1 MLFAKKKVLLYKKG
15 VIYLFI
21 SFFCRNFA
29 GEFRNYN
36 KESNKKMKKF
46 LFIILITFLAS
57 PIANAQAMSDDAVM
71 EYVKKGVKEGKSQQ
85 QLYKELMVK
94 GVTTTQLQRIKDNY
108 DRQKEN
114 RIAKKGN
121 DDVDTQRVNPETRD
135 DVAPAQSDNMR
146 LDVPEDTIKVFGR
159 DIFRNANLT
168 FEPSLN
174 IATPVNYRLGPG
186 DQLQIEVWGAS
197 EANITQKVTP
207 DGYISIPDIGPV
219 NVNGLT
225 VQAATNR
232 IKAKL
237 SQIYSGMASS
247 NVNLSTNVKVSLGQI
262 RTIQVNIMGEVAR
275 PGTYAL
281 SSFSTV
287 FHALYKAGGISQ
299 LGSLR
304 NIKVVRGGRTVAT
317 VDVYDYIINGRS
329 HSDIRLQEG
338 DVILASPYEALVLI
352 KGNVRRPMYY
362 EMKNSESIR
371 TLINYAGGFSNDA
384 YTTAVTVNRNNAK
397 ERTVCTVDDMSFG
410 VFKVKDG
417 DEVSVGAILD
427 RYDNRIEI
435 KGAVYRPGF
444 YELGKNIQTVKE
456 LIEKADGLL
465 EDAFTN
471 RAVLHREN
479 PDKTLEV
486 ISLNVKAILDG
497 TEADITLQKNDVLF
511 IPSKYDLEAKGTL
524 EILGEV
530 YSPGTFPYAANTKLE
545 DLIIMAGGMTESASK
560 VRVDVTRRI
569 NDPSSTKKQKEISK
583 TFSFSVKD
591 GFVVE
596 GEPGFVLEPY
606 DQVFVRRSPG
616 YAPKVNV
623 TVSGEV
629 EFEGDYPLNVRNER
643 LSDVIK
649 KAGGLTEFAYIEGAR
664 LERQM
669 TPEEYK
675 QAQELMAIIQSN
687 NRIEGNDSI
696 IVTEVS
702 RTYPIGIDLARIMAN
717 PHSPIDPVLQDGDV
731 IVIPQYMTTV
741 SVSGSVRKPN
751 SVVYDPDMK
760 LKHYISEAGGYA
772 ERARKS
778 GTFILYPN
786 GHIKELGKRA
796 KASEIMGGS
805 KIIVP
810 QKGRSQWNL
819 GTTLST
825 ITTSVSMLA
834 VIASLVN
841 TMK

>member
-1 MLFAKKKVLLYKKG
+1 MKRIWILFFFALLA
-15 VIYLFI
+15 
-21 SFFCRNFA
+21 A
-29 GEFRNYN
+29 GG
-36 KESNKKMKKF
+36 
-46 LFIILITFLAS
+46 
-57 PIANAQAMSDDAVM
+57 ANAQAMSDDEVIS
-71 EYVKKGVKEGKSQQ
+71 YVKNAVNQGKSQQ
-85 QLYKELMVK
+85 TIYKEVVAR
-94 GVTTTQLQRIKDNY
+94 GVSTSQLQRIKDKY
-108 DRQKEN
+108 EQQKEN
-114 RIAKKGN
+114 AVVKKSN
-121 DDVDTQRVNPETRD
+121 KNVDTQRVNPEQAED
-135 DVAPAQSDNMR
+135 KAPAQSNDMTV
-146 LDVPEDTIKVFGR
+146 DGPEGGIKVFGR
-159 DIFRNANLT
+159 DIFRTANLT
-168 FEPSLN
+168 FEPSMN

-186 DQLQIEVWGAS
+186 DELQIEVWGAS
-197 EANITQKVTP
+197 EANITQKVSP
-207 DGYISIPDIGPV
+207 DGYISIPNVGPV

-237 SQIYSGMASS
+237 SQIYSGLASS
-247 NVNLSTNVKVSLGQI
+247 NVNLSTHVKVSLGQI

-287 FHALYKAGGISQ
+287 FHALYKAGGMSKM
-299 LGSLR
+299 GSLR

-338 DVILASPYEALVLI
+338 DVILASPYDALVLI
-352 KGNVRRPMYY
+352 KGKVKRPMYY
-362 EMKNSESIR
+362 EMKSSESIR
-371 TLINYAGGFSNDA
+371 TLIGFAGGFSNDA
-384 YTTAVTVNRNNAK
+384 YRGAVTVDRNNTK
-397 ERTVCTVDDMSFG
+397 ERTVATVDDMNYG

-417 DEVSVGAILD
+417 DVVSVGEILD
-427 RYDNRIEI
+427 RYDNRIEV
-435 KGAVYRPGF
+435 KGAVYRPGY
-444 YELGKNIQTVKE
+444 YELGKDIQTVKD

-465 EDAFTN
+465 EYAFTN

-479 PDKTLEV
+479 DDKTLEV
-486 ISLNVKAILDG
+486 ISLNVKAIIDG
-497 TEADITLQKNDVLF
+497 TEADVTLRKNDVLF
-511 IPSKYDLEAKGTL
+511 IPSKYDLEQKGTL
-524 EILGEV
+524 EIRGEV
-530 YSPGTFPYAANTKLE
+530 YKPNVFPYAANTKLE
-545 DLIIMAGGMTESASK
+545 DLIIMAGGLTESAST

-569 NDPSSTKKQKEISK
+569 IDRKGTKKQKEIAQ
-583 TFSFSVKD
+583 TFSFGVKD

-616 YAPKVNV
+616 YSEKVNV

-629 EFEGDYPLNVRNER
+629 EFEGDYSLNVRNER
-643 LSDVIK
+643 LSDVLE

-675 QAQELMAIIQSN
+675 QAQELMDMVASN
-687 NRIEGNDSI
+687 NKVSGNDSI
-696 IVTEVS
+696 VVPQVS
-702 RTYPIGIDLARIMAN
+702 RTYPVGIDLKEILAN
-717 PHSPIDPVLQDGDV
+717 PHSAIDPVLQDGDV

-751 SVVYDPDMK
+751 SVVYDPKMK
-760 LKHYISEAGGYA
+760 LKDYISEAGGYA

-786 GHIKELGKRA
+786 GHIKELGRNASA
-796 KASEIMGGS
+796 KDIIGGS

-834 VIASLVN
+834 VIASLIN

>member
-1 MLFAKKKVLLYKKG
+1 MKRILILFSFVLLVAG
-15 VIYLFI
+15 V
-21 SFFCRNFA
+21 
-29 GEFRNYN
+29 
-36 KESNKKMKKF
+36 
-46 LFIILITFLAS
+46 
-57 PIANAQAMSDDAVM
+57 ANAQAMSDEEVIS
-71 EYVKKGVKEGKSQQ
+71 YVKNGVNQGKSQQ
-85 QLYKELMVK
+85 ALYKELVAR
-94 GVTTTQLQRIKDNY
+94 GVSTSQMQRIKDKY
-108 DRQKEN
+108 EQQKEN
-114 RIAKKGN
+114 AVANKGN
-121 DDVDTQRVNPETRD
+121 NNVDTQRVNPEQAED
-135 DVAPAQSDNMR
+135 KAPAQSNDLNV
-146 LDVPEDTIKVFGR
+146 DGPEGGIKVFGR
-159 DIFRNANLT
+159 DIFRTANLT
-168 FEPSLN
+168 FEPSMN

-207 DGYISIPDIGPV
+207 DGYISIPNVGPI

-225 VQAATNR
+225 VQAASNR

-287 FHALYKAGGISQ
+287 FHALYKAGGMSRM
-299 LGSLR
+299 GSLR

-352 KGNVRRPMYY
+352 KGKVKRPMYY
-362 EMKNSESIR
+362 EMKSSESIR
-371 TLINYAGGFSNDA
+371 TLIGFAGGFSNDA
-384 YTTAVTVNRNNAK
+384 YRGSVTVDRNNSK
-397 ERTVCTVDDMSFG
+397 ERTVATVDDMNFG

-417 DEVSVGAILD
+417 DVVSVGEILD
-427 RYDNRIEI
+427 RYDNRIEV
-435 KGAVYRPGF
+435 KGAVYRPGY
-444 YELGKNIQTVKE
+444 YELGKDIQTVRD
-456 LIEKADGLL
+456 LIQRADGLL
-465 EDAFTN
+465 EYAFTN

-479 PDKTLEV
+479 DDKTLEV
-486 ISLNVKAILDG
+486 IALNVKAILDG
-497 TEADITLQKNDVLF
+497 TEPDVTLQKNDVLF
-511 IPSKYDLEAKGTL
+511 IPSKYDLESKGTL
-524 EILGEV
+524 EIRGEV
-530 YSPGTFPYAANTKLE
+530 YNPNIFPFAANTKLE
-545 DLIIMAGGMTESASK
+545 DLIIMAGGLTESAST

-569 NDPSSTKKQKEISK
+569 IDKKGTKKQKEIAK
-583 TFSFSVKD
+583 TYTFGVKE

-596 GEPGFVLEPY
+596 GDPGFVLEPY

-616 YAPKVNV
+616 YSEKINV
-623 TVSGEV
+623 TVAGEV
-629 EFEGDYPLNVRNER
+629 EFEGDYALNVRNER
-643 LSDVIK
+643 LSDVIE
-649 KAGGLTEFAYIEGAR
+649 KAGGLTEFAYIDGAR

-675 QAQELMAIIQSN
+675 QAQELMAMVKSN
-687 NRIEGNDSI
+687 NQISGNDSI
-696 IVTEVS
+696 VVPTVS
-702 RTYPIGIDLARIMAN
+702 RTYSVGIDLKEIMAN
-717 PHSPIDPVLQDGDV
+717 PHSAIDPVLQEGDV
-731 IVIPQYMTTV
+731 IVVPQYMNTV

-751 SVVYDPDMK
+751 SVVYNPKMK
-760 LKHYISEAGGYA
+760 LKDYINEAGGYA

-786 GHIKELGKRA
+786 GHIKELGRNA
-796 KASEIMGGS
+796 KAKDIVGGS

-825 ITTSVSMLA
+825 VTTSVSMLA
-834 VIASLVN
+834 VIASLIN
-841 TMK
+841 AMK

>member
-1 MLFAKKKVLLYKKG
+1 MKRIWILFFFALL
-15 VIYLFI
+15 
-21 SFFCRNFA
+21 A
-29 GEFRNYN
+29 
-36 KESNKKMKKF
+36 
-46 LFIILITFLAS
+46 AS
-57 PIANAQAMSDDAVM
+57 DANAQAMSDDEVM
-71 EYVKKGVKEGKSQQ
+71 SYVKNAASQGKSQQ
-85 QLYKELMVK
+85 TIYKELVAR
-94 GVTTTQLQRIKDNY
+94 GVSTSQLQRIKDKY
-108 DRQKEN
+108 EQQKEN
-114 RIAKKGN
+114 AVAKKTN
-121 DDVDTQRVNPETRD
+121 KNVDTQRVNPEQAED
-135 DVAPAQSDNMR
+135 KAPAQSNDMTV
-146 LDVPEDTIKVFGR
+146 DGPEGGIKVFGR
-159 DIFRNANLT
+159 DIFRTANLT
-168 FEPSLN
+168 FEPSMN

-186 DQLQIEVWGAS
+186 DELQIEVWGAS
-197 EANITQKVTP
+197 ETNITQKVSP
-207 DGYISIPDIGPV
+207 DGYISIPNVGPV

-237 SQIYSGMASS
+237 SQIYSGLASS

-287 FHALYKAGGISQ
+287 FHALYKAGGMSKM
-299 LGSLR
+299 GSLR

-338 DVILASPYEALVLI
+338 DVILASPYDALVLI
-352 KGNVRRPMYY
+352 KGKVKRPMYY
-362 EMKNSESIR
+362 EMKSSESIR
-371 TLINYAGGFSNDA
+371 TLIGFAGGFSNDA
-384 YTTAVTVNRNNAK
+384 YRGAVTVDRNNTK
-397 ERTVCTVDDMSFG
+397 ERTVATVDDMNYG

-417 DEVSVGAILD
+417 DVVSVGEILD
-427 RYDNRIEI
+427 RYDNRIEV
-435 KGAVYRPGF
+435 KGAVYRPGY
-444 YELGKNIQTVKE
+444 YELGKDIQTVKD

-465 EDAFTN
+465 EYAFTN

-479 PDKTLEV
+479 DDKTLEV
-486 ISLNVKAILDG
+486 ISLNVKAIIDG
-497 TEADITLQKNDVLF
+497 TEADVTLRKNDVLF
-511 IPSKYDLEAKGTL
+511 IPSKYDLEQKGTL
-524 EILGEV
+524 EIRGEV
-530 YSPGTFPYAANTKLE
+530 YKPNVFPYAANTKLE
-545 DLIIMAGGMTESASK
+545 DLIIMAGGLTESAST

-569 NDPSSTKKQKEISK
+569 IDRKGTKKQKEISQ
-583 TFSFSVKD
+583 TFSFGVKE

-616 YAPKVNV
+616 YAEKVNV

-629 EFEGDYPLNVRNER
+629 EFEGDYSLNVRNER

-649 KAGGLTEFAYIEGAR
+649 KAGGLTDFAYIDGAR

-669 TPEEYK
+669 TPDEYK
-675 QAQELMAIIQSN
+675 QARELMAMVVSN
-687 NRIEGNDSI
+687 NRVEGSDSI
-696 IVTEVS
+696 IVPEVS
-702 RTYPIGIDLARIMAN
+702 TTYPVGINLKEIMAN
-717 PHSPIDPVLQDGDV
+717 PHTAIDPVLQDGDV

-751 SVVYDPDMK
+751 SVVYDPKMK
-760 LKHYISEAGGYA
+760 LKDYISEAGGYA

-786 GHIKELGKRA
+786 GHIKELGRNANA
-796 KASEIMGGS
+796 KDIVGGS

-810 QKGRSQWNL
+810 QKGKSQWNI

-834 VIASLVN
+834 VIASLIN

>member
-1 MLFAKKKVLLYKKG
+1 MKRIWILFFFALLA
-15 VIYLFI
+15 
-21 SFFCRNFA
+21 A
-29 GEFRNYN
+29 GG
-36 KESNKKMKKF
+36 
-46 LFIILITFLAS
+46 
-57 PIANAQAMSDDAVM
+57 ANAQAMSDDEVIS
-71 EYVKKGVKEGKSQQ
+71 YVKNAVNQGKSQQ
-85 QLYKELMVK
+85 TIYKEVVAR
-94 GVTTTQLQRIKDNY
+94 GVSTSQLQRIKDKY
-108 DRQKEN
+108 EQQKEN
-114 RIAKKGN
+114 AVVKKSN
-121 DDVDTQRVNPETRD
+121 KNVDTQRVNPEQAED
-135 DVAPAQSDNMR
+135 KAPAQSNDMTV
-146 LDVPEDTIKVFGR
+146 DGPEGGIKVFGR
-159 DIFRNANLT
+159 DIFRTANLT
-168 FEPSLN
+168 FEPSMN

-186 DQLQIEVWGAS
+186 DELQIEVWGAS
-197 EANITQKVTP
+197 ETNITQKVSP
-207 DGYISIPDIGPV
+207 DGYISIPNVGPV

-237 SQIYSGMASS
+237 SQIYSGLASS
-247 NVNLSTNVKVSLGQI
+247 NVNLSTHVKVSLGQI

-287 FHALYKAGGISQ
+287 FHALYKAGGMSKM
-299 LGSLR
+299 GSLR

-338 DVILASPYEALVLI
+338 DVILASPYDALVLI
-352 KGNVRRPMYY
+352 KGKVKRPMYY
-362 EMKNSESIR
+362 EMKSSESIR
-371 TLINYAGGFSNDA
+371 TLIGFAGGFSNDA
-384 YTTAVTVNRNNAK
+384 YRGAVTVDRNNTK
-397 ERTVCTVDDMSFG
+397 ERTVATVDDMNYG

-417 DEVSVGAILD
+417 DVVSVGEILD
-427 RYDNRIEI
+427 RYDNRIEV
-435 KGAVYRPGF
+435 KGAVYRPGY
-444 YELGKNIQTVKE
+444 YELGKDIQTVKD

-465 EDAFTN
+465 EYAFTN

-479 PDKTLEV
+479 DDKTLEV
-486 ISLNVKAILDG
+486 ISLNVKAIIDG
-497 TEADITLQKNDVLF
+497 TEADVTLHKNDVLF
-511 IPSKYDLEAKGTL
+511 IPSKYDLEQKGTL
-524 EILGEV
+524 EIRGEV
-530 YSPGTFPYAANTKLE
+530 YKPNVFPYAANTKLE
-545 DLIIMAGGMTESASK
+545 DLIIMAGGLTESAST

-569 NDPSSTKKQKEISK
+569 IDRKGTKKQKEIAQ
-583 TFSFSVKD
+583 TFSFAVKD

-616 YAPKVNV
+616 YSEKVNV

-629 EFEGDYPLNVRNER
+629 EFEGDYSLNVRNER
-643 LSDVIK
+643 LSDVLE

-675 QAQELMAIIQSN
+675 QAQELMDMVASN
-687 NRIEGNDSI
+687 NKISGNDSI
-696 IVTEVS
+696 VVPQVS
-702 RTYPIGIDLARIMAN
+702 RTYPVGIDLKEILAN
-717 PHSPIDPVLQDGDV
+717 PHSAIDPVLQDGDV

-751 SVVYDPDMK
+751 SVVYDPKMK
-760 LKHYISEAGGYA
+760 LKDYISEAGGYA

-786 GHIKELGKRA
+786 GHIKELGRNASA
-796 KASEIMGGS
+796 KDIMGGS

-819 GTTLST
+819 ATTLTSV
-825 ITTSVSMLA
+825 TTSVSMLA
-834 VIASLVN
+834 VIATLIN
-841 TMK
+841 AMK

>member
-1 MLFAKKKVLLYKKG
+1 MKRIWILFFFALLA
-15 VIYLFI
+15 
-21 SFFCRNFA
+21 A
-29 GEFRNYN
+29 GG
-36 KESNKKMKKF
+36 
-46 LFIILITFLAS
+46 
-57 PIANAQAMSDDAVM
+57 ANAQAMSDDEVIS
-71 EYVKKGVKEGKSQQ
+71 YVKNAVNQGKSQQ
-85 QLYKELMVK
+85 TIYKEVVAR
-94 GVTTTQLQRIKDNY
+94 GVSTSQLQRIKDKY
-108 DRQKEN
+108 EQQKEN
-114 RIAKKGN
+114 AVAKKSN
-121 DDVDTQRVNPETRD
+121 KNVDTQRVNPEQAED
-135 DVAPAQSDNMR
+135 KAPAQSNDMTV
-146 LDVPEDTIKVFGR
+146 DGPEGGIKVFGR
-159 DIFRNANLT
+159 DIFRTANLT
-168 FEPSLN
+168 FEPSMN

-186 DQLQIEVWGAS
+186 DELQIEVWGAS
-197 EANITQKVTP
+197 EANITQKVSP
-207 DGYISIPDIGPV
+207 DGYISIPNVGPV

-237 SQIYSGMASS
+237 SQIYSGLASS
-247 NVNLSTNVKVSLGQI
+247 NVNLSTHVKVSLGQI

-287 FHALYKAGGISQ
+287 FHALYKAGGMSKM
-299 LGSLR
+299 GSLR

-338 DVILASPYEALVLI
+338 DVILASPYDALVLI
-352 KGNVRRPMYY
+352 KGKVKRPMYY
-362 EMKNSESIR
+362 EMKSSESIR
-371 TLINYAGGFSNDA
+371 TLIGFAGGFSNDA
-384 YTTAVTVNRNNAK
+384 YRGAVTVDRNNTK
-397 ERTVCTVDDMSFG
+397 ERTVATVDDMNYG

-417 DEVSVGAILD
+417 DVVSVGEILD
-427 RYDNRIEI
+427 RYDNRIEV
-435 KGAVYRPGF
+435 KGAVYRPGY
-444 YELGKNIQTVKE
+444 YELGKDIQTVKD

-465 EDAFTN
+465 EYAFTN

-479 PDKTLEV
+479 DDKTLEV
-486 ISLNVKAILDG
+486 ISLNVKAIIDG
-497 TEADITLQKNDVLF
+497 TEADVTLRKNDVLF
-511 IPSKYDLEAKGTL
+511 IPSKYDLEQKGTL
-524 EILGEV
+524 EIRGEV
-530 YSPGTFPYAANTKLE
+530 YKPNVFPYAANTKLE
-545 DLIIMAGGMTESASK
+545 DLIIMAGGLTESAST

-569 NDPSSTKKQKEISK
+569 IDRKGTKKQKEIAQ
-583 TFSFSVKD
+583 TFSFGVKD

-616 YAPKVNV
+616 YSEKVNV

-629 EFEGDYPLNVRNER
+629 EFEGDYSLNVRNER
-643 LSDVIK
+643 LSDVLE

-675 QAQELMAIIQSN
+675 QAQELMDMVASN
-687 NRIEGNDSI
+687 NKVSGNDSI
-696 IVTEVS
+696 VVPQVS
-702 RTYPIGIDLARIMAN
+702 RTYPVGIDLKEILAN
-717 PHSPIDPVLQDGDV
+717 PHSAIDPVLQDGDV

-751 SVVYDPDMK
+751 SVVYDPKMK
-760 LKHYISEAGGYA
+760 LKDYISEAGGYA

-786 GHIKELGKRA
+786 GHIKELGRNASA
-796 KASEIMGGS
+796 KDIMGGS

-819 GTTLST
+819 ATTLST

-834 VIASLVN
+834 VIASLIN
-841 TMK
+841 AMK

>member
-1 MLFAKKKVLLYKKG
+1 MKRIWILFFFALLA
-15 VIYLFI
+15 
-21 SFFCRNFA
+21 A
-29 GEFRNYN
+29 GG
-36 KESNKKMKKF
+36 
-46 LFIILITFLAS
+46 
-57 PIANAQAMSDDAVM
+57 ANAQAMSDDEVIS
-71 EYVKKGVKEGKSQQ
+71 YVKNAVNQGKSQQ
-85 QLYKELMVK
+85 TIYKEVVAR
-94 GVTTTQLQRIKDNY
+94 GVSTSQLQRIKDKY
-108 DRQKEN
+108 EQQKEN
-114 RIAKKGN
+114 AVVKKSN
-121 DDVDTQRVNPETRD
+121 KNVDTQRVNPEQAED
-135 DVAPAQSDNMR
+135 KAPAQSNDMTV
-146 LDVPEDTIKVFGR
+146 DGPEGGIKVFGR
-159 DIFRNANLT
+159 DIFRTANLT
-168 FEPSLN
+168 FEPSMN

-186 DQLQIEVWGAS
+186 DELQIEVWGAS
-197 EANITQKVTP
+197 ETNITQKVSP
-207 DGYISIPDIGPV
+207 DGYISIPNVGPV

-247 NVNLSTNVKVSLGQI
+247 NVNLSTHVKVSLGQI

-287 FHALYKAGGISQ
+287 FHALYKAGGMSKM
-299 LGSLR
+299 GSLR

-352 KGNVRRPMYY
+352 KGKVKRPMYY
-362 EMKNSESIR
+362 EMKSSESIR
-371 TLINYAGGFSNDA
+371 TLIGFAGGFSNDA
-384 YTTAVTVNRNNAK
+384 YRGAVTVDRNNTK
-397 ERTVCTVDDMSFG
+397 ERTVATVDDMNYG

-417 DEVSVGAILD
+417 DVVSVGEILD
-427 RYDNRIEI
+427 RYDNRIEV
-435 KGAVYRPGF
+435 KGAVYRPGY
-444 YELGKNIQTVKE
+444 YELGKDIQTVKD

-465 EDAFTN
+465 EYAFTN

-479 PDKTLEV
+479 DDKTLEV
-486 ISLNVKAILDG
+486 ISLNVKAIIDG
-497 TEADITLQKNDVLF
+497 TEADVTLHKNDVLF
-511 IPSKYDLEAKGTL
+511 IPSKYDLEQKGTL
-524 EILGEV
+524 EIRGEV
-530 YSPGTFPYAANTKLE
+530 YKPNVFPYAANTKLE
-545 DLIIMAGGMTESASK
+545 DLIIMAGGLTESAST

-569 NDPSSTKKQKEISK
+569 IDRKGTKKQKEIAQ
-583 TFSFSVKD
+583 TFSFGVKD

-616 YAPKVNV
+616 YSEKVNV

-629 EFEGDYPLNVRNER
+629 EFEGDYSLNVRNER
-643 LSDVIK
+643 LSDVLE

-675 QAQELMAIIQSN
+675 QAQELMDMVASN
-687 NRIEGNDSI
+687 NKISGNDSI
-696 IVTEVS
+696 VVPQVS
-702 RTYPIGIDLARIMAN
+702 RTYPVGIDLKEILAN
-717 PHSPIDPVLQDGDV
+717 PHSAIDPVLQDGDV

-751 SVVYDPDMK
+751 SVVYVPKMK
-760 LKHYISEAGGYA
+760 LKDYISEAGGYA

-786 GHIKELGKRA
+786 GHIKELGRNASA
-796 KASEIMGGS
+796 KDIMGGS

-819 GTTLST
+819 ATTLTSV
-825 ITTSVSMLA
+825 TTSVSMLA
-834 VIASLVN
+834 VIATLIN
-841 TMK
+841 AMK

>member
-1 MLFAKKKVLLYKKG
+1 MKRIWILFFFALLA
-15 VIYLFI
+15 
-21 SFFCRNFA
+21 A
-29 GEFRNYN
+29 GG
-36 KESNKKMKKF
+36 
-46 LFIILITFLAS
+46 
-57 PIANAQAMSDDAVM
+57 ANAQAMSDDEVIS
-71 EYVKKGVKEGKSQQ
+71 YVKNAVNQGKSQQ
-85 QLYKELMVK
+85 TIYKELVAR
-94 GVTTTQLQRIKDNY
+94 GVSTSQLQRIKDKY
-108 DRQKEN
+108 EQQKEDAVAN
-114 RIAKKGN
+114 QSNKN
-121 DDVDTQRVNPETRD
+121 VDTQRVNPEQAED
-135 DVAPAQSDNMR
+135 KAPAQSNDMTV
-146 LDVPEDTIKVFGR
+146 DGPEGGIKVFGR
-159 DIFRNANLT
+159 DIFRTANLT
-168 FEPSLN
+168 FEPSMN

-197 EANITQKVTP
+197 ETNITQKVSP
-207 DGYISIPDIGPV
+207 DGYISIPNVGPV

-247 NVNLSTNVKVSLGQI
+247 NVNLSTHVKVSLGQI

-287 FHALYKAGGISQ
+287 FHALYKAGGMSKM
-299 LGSLR
+299 GSLR

-338 DVILASPYEALVLI
+338 DVILASPYDALVLI
-352 KGNVRRPMYY
+352 KGKVKRPMYY
-362 EMKNSESIR
+362 EMKSSESIR
-371 TLINYAGGFSNDA
+371 TLIGFAGGFSNDA
-384 YTTAVTVNRNNAK
+384 YRGAVTVDRNNTK
-397 ERTVCTVDDMSFG
+397 ERTVATVDDMNYG

-417 DEVSVGAILD
+417 DVVSVGEILD
-427 RYDNRIEI
+427 RYDNRIEV
-435 KGAVYRPGF
+435 KGAVYRPGY
-444 YELGKNIQTVKE
+444 YELGKDIQTVKD

-465 EDAFTN
+465 EYAFTN

-479 PDKTLEV
+479 DDKTLEV
-486 ISLNVKAILDG
+486 ISLNVKAIIDG
-497 TEADITLQKNDVLF
+497 TEADVTLHKNDVLF
-511 IPSKYDLEAKGTL
+511 IPSKYDLEQKGTL
-524 EILGEV
+524 EIRGEV
-530 YSPGTFPYAANTKLE
+530 YKPNVFPYAANTKLE
-545 DLIIMAGGMTESASK
+545 DLIIMAGGLTESAST

-569 NDPSSTKKQKEISK
+569 IDRKGTKKQKEIAQ
-583 TFSFSVKD
+583 TFSFGVKD

-616 YAPKVNV
+616 YSEKVNV

-629 EFEGDYPLNVRNER
+629 EFEGDYSLNVRNER
-643 LSDVIK
+643 LSDVLE

-664 LERQM
+664 LERLM

-675 QAQELMAIIQSN
+675 QAQELMDMVASN
-687 NRIEGNDSI
+687 NKISGNDSI
-696 IVTEVS
+696 VVPQVS
-702 RTYPIGIDLARIMAN
+702 RTYPVGIDLKEIMAN
-717 PHSPIDPVLQDGDV
+717 PHSAIDPVLQDGDV

-751 SVVYDPDMK
+751 SVVYDPKMK
-760 LKHYISEAGGYA
+760 LKDYISEAGGYA

-786 GHIKELGKRA
+786 GHIKELGRNASA
-796 KASEIMGGS
+796 KDIMGGS

-834 VIASLVN
+834 VIASLIN

>member
-1 MLFAKKKVLLYKKG
+1 MKRIWILFFFALLA
-15 VIYLFI
+15 
-21 SFFCRNFA
+21 A
-29 GEFRNYN
+29 GG
-36 KESNKKMKKF
+36 
-46 LFIILITFLAS
+46 
-57 PIANAQAMSDDAVM
+57 ANAQAMSDDEVIS
-71 EYVKKGVKEGKSQQ
+71 YVKNAVNQGKSQQ
-85 QLYKELMVK
+85 TIYKEVVAR
-94 GVTTTQLQRIKDNY
+94 GVSTSQLQRIKEKY
-108 DRQKEN
+108 EQQKEN
-114 RIAKKGN
+114 AVVKKSN
-121 DDVDTQRVNPETRD
+121 KNVDTQRVNPEQAED
-135 DVAPAQSDNMR
+135 KAPAQSNDMTV
-146 LDVPEDTIKVFGR
+146 DGPEGGIKVFGR
-159 DIFRNANLT
+159 DIFRTANLT
-168 FEPSLN
+168 FEPSMN

-186 DQLQIEVWGAS
+186 DELQIEVWGAS
-197 EANITQKVTP
+197 ETNITQKVSP
-207 DGYISIPDIGPV
+207 DGYISIPNVGPV

-237 SQIYSGMASS
+237 SQIYSGLASS
-247 NVNLSTNVKVSLGQI
+247 NVNLSTHVKVSLVQI

-287 FHALYKAGGISQ
+287 FHALYKAGGMSKM
-299 LGSLR
+299 GSLR

-338 DVILASPYEALVLI
+338 DVILASPYDALVLI
-352 KGNVRRPMYY
+352 KGKVKRPMYY
-362 EMKNSESIR
+362 EMKSSESIR
-371 TLINYAGGFSNDA
+371 TLIGFAGGFSNDA
-384 YTTAVTVNRNNAK
+384 YRGAVTVDRNNTK
-397 ERTVCTVDDMSFG
+397 ERTVATVDDMNYG

-417 DEVSVGAILD
+417 DVVSVGEILD
-427 RYDNRIEI
+427 RYDNRIEV
-435 KGAVYRPGF
+435 KGAVYRPGY
-444 YELGKNIQTVKE
+444 YELGKDIQTVKD

-465 EDAFTN
+465 EYAFTN

-479 PDKTLEV
+479 DDKTLEV
-486 ISLNVKAILDG
+486 ISLNVKAIIDG
-497 TEADITLQKNDVLF
+497 TEADVTLRKNDVLF
-511 IPSKYDLEAKGTL
+511 IPSKYDLEQKGTL
-524 EILGEV
+524 EIRGEV
-530 YSPGTFPYAANTKLE
+530 YKPNVFPYAANTKLE
-545 DLIIMAGGMTESASK
+545 DLIIMAGGLTESAST

-569 NDPSSTKKQKEISK
+569 IDRKGTKKQKEIAQ
-583 TFSFSVKD
+583 TFSFGVKD

-616 YAPKVNV
+616 YSEKVNV

-629 EFEGDYPLNVRNER
+629 EFEGDYSLNVRNER
-643 LSDVIK
+643 LSDVLE

-675 QAQELMAIIQSN
+675 QAQELMDMVASN
-687 NRIEGNDSI
+687 NKISGNDSI
-696 IVTEVS
+696 VVPEVS
-702 RTYPIGIDLARIMAN
+702 TTYPVGIDLKEILAN
-717 PHSPIDPVLQDGDV
+717 PHSAIDPVLQDGDV

-751 SVVYDPDMK
+751 SVVYDPKMK
-760 LKHYISEAGGYA
+760 LKDYISEAGGYA

-786 GHIKELGKRA
+786 GHIKELGRNASA
-796 KASEIMGGS
+796 KDIMGGS

-819 GTTLST
+819 ATTLTSV
-825 ITTSVSMLA
+825 TTSVSMLA
-834 VIASLVN
+834 VIATLIN
-841 TMK
+841 AMK

>member
-1 MLFAKKKVLLYKKG
+1 MKRIWILFFFALLA
-15 VIYLFI
+15 
-21 SFFCRNFA
+21 A
-29 GEFRNYN
+29 GG
-36 KESNKKMKKF
+36 
-46 LFIILITFLAS
+46 
-57 PIANAQAMSDDAVM
+57 ANAQAMSDDEVIS
-71 EYVKKGVKEGKSQQ
+71 YVKNAVNQGKSQQ
-85 QLYKELMVK
+85 TIYKEVVAR
-94 GVTTTQLQRIKDNY
+94 GVSTSQLQRIKDKY
-108 DRQKEN
+108 EQQKEN
-114 RIAKKGN
+114 AVVKKSN
-121 DDVDTQRVNPETRD
+121 KNVDTQRVNPEQAED
-135 DVAPAQSDNMR
+135 KAPAQSNDMTV
-146 LDVPEDTIKVFGR
+146 DGPEGGIKVFGR
-159 DIFRNANLT
+159 DIFRTANLT
-168 FEPSLN
+168 FEPSMN

-186 DQLQIEVWGAS
+186 DELQIEVWGAS
-197 EANITQKVTP
+197 ETNITQKVSP
-207 DGYISIPDIGPV
+207 DGYISIPNVGPV

-237 SQIYSGMASS
+237 SQIYSGLASS
-247 NVNLSTNVKVSLGQI
+247 NVNLSTHVKVSLGQI

-287 FHALYKAGGISQ
+287 FHALYKAGGMSKM
-299 LGSLR
+299 GSLR

-338 DVILASPYEALVLI
+338 DVILASPYDALVLI
-352 KGNVRRPMYY
+352 KGKVKRPMYY
-362 EMKNSESIR
+362 EMKSSESIR
-371 TLINYAGGFSNDA
+371 TLIGFAGGFSNDA
-384 YTTAVTVNRNNAK
+384 YRGAVTVDRNNTK
-397 ERTVCTVDDMSFG
+397 ERTVATVDDMNYG

-417 DEVSVGAILD
+417 DVVSVGEILD
-427 RYDNRIEI
+427 RYDNRIEV
-435 KGAVYRPGF
+435 KGAVYRPGY
-444 YELGKNIQTVKE
+444 YELGKDIQTVKD

-465 EDAFTN
+465 EYAFTN

-479 PDKTLEV
+479 DDKTLEV
-486 ISLNVKAILDG
+486 ISLNVKAIIDG
-497 TEADITLQKNDVLF
+497 TEADVTLRKNDVLF
-511 IPSKYDLEAKGTL
+511 IPSKYDLEQKGTL
-524 EILGEV
+524 EIRGEV
-530 YSPGTFPYAANTKLE
+530 YKPNVFPYAANTKLE
-545 DLIIMAGGMTESASK
+545 DLIIMAGGLTESAST

-569 NDPSSTKKQKEISK
+569 IDRKGTKKQKEIAQ
-583 TFSFSVKD
+583 TFSFGVKD

-616 YAPKVNV
+616 YSTKVNV

-629 EFEGDYPLNVRNER
+629 EFEGDYSLNVRNER
-643 LSDVIK
+643 LSDVLE

-675 QAQELMAIIQSN
+675 QAQELMDMVASN
-687 NRIEGNDSI
+687 NKISGNDSI
-696 IVTEVS
+696 VVPQVS
-702 RTYPIGIDLARIMAN
+702 RTYPVGIDLKEILAN
-717 PHSPIDPVLQDGDV
+717 PHSAIDPVLQDGDV

-751 SVVYDPDMK
+751 SVVYDPKMK
-760 LKHYISEAGGYA
+760 LKDYICEAGGYA

-786 GHIKELGKRA
+786 GHIKELGRNASA
-796 KASEIMGGS
+796 KDIMGGS

-819 GTTLST
+819 ATTLTSV
-825 ITTSVSMLA
+825 TTSVSMLA
-834 VIASLVN
+834 VIATLIN
-841 TMK
+841 AMK